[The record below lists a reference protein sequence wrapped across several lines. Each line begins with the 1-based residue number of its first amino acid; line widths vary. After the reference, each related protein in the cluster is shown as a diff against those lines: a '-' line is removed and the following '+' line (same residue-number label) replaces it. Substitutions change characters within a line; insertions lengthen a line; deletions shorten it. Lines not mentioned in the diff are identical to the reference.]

1 MWLGGVRR
9 REDGAVKALAQAR
22 GGSAP
27 AYDIPHTLSRRCA
40 RLLDTDAATWPR
52 CPRWKA
58 GRASFGTGGETVN
71 ALWMSVLQHLAL
83 LLLQLVV
90 ISLLVLAHRLQP
102 AVARWLVQHTT
113 AKERALLR
121 ELARE
126 AYWLAEQSLP
136 GATGQEKLSVA
147 LQYLAGIGKRLGL
160 AVTPD
165 EVRAAIEVAVAEAK
179 ALAAPMQAGKSSGT
193 GTGA

>member
-1 MWLGGVRR
+1 M
-9 REDGAVKALAQAR
+9 
-22 GGSAP
+22 
-27 AYDIPHTLSRRCA
+27 
-40 RLLDTDAATWPR
+40 
-52 CPRWKA
+52 
-58 GRASFGTGGETVN
+58 N